1 MTEDVSECQLIV
13 CYNGIVEWCGT
24 NNRTFPRRDILK
36 AVPSGH
42 HSVVGEV
49 ATRQIV
55 ALLILSSILRRHPTR
70 KGTQAVEEFGLENR

>member
-1 MTEDVSECQLIV
+1 MATVSAKGKVRFSPFLGAGPRHDITAV
-13 CYNGIVEWCGT
+13 
-24 NNRTFPRRDILK
+24 PRRGILK

-55 ALLILSSILRRHPTR
+55 ALFILSSILRRHPTR
-70 KGTQAVEEFGLENR
+70 KGTQAVEEFGLEN

>member
-1 MTEDVSECQLIV
+1 MATVSAKGKV
-13 CYNGIVEWCGT
+13 CFYPFLGAGHRHD
-24 NNRTFPRRDILK
+24 RTAVPRRDILK

-70 KGTQAVEEFGLENR
+70 KGTQAVEEFGLEN

>member
-1 MTEDVSECQLIV
+1 MATVSAKEARFLSLLDAGPRHDLTAV
-13 CYNGIVEWCGT
+13 
-24 NNRTFPRRDILK
+24 PRRDILK

-70 KGTQAVEEFGLENR
+70 KGTQAVEEFGLEN